1 MVTYGY
7 MVSWVEEHMTALKL
21 RYLKAVEDICM
32 KQPIG
37 FATPVEVETA
47 MGLRPGVAK
56 VMLKRLLD
64 TGLLERPYRGC
75 YRLTDE
81 GRKIMKEAKR

>member
-1 MVTYGY
+1 
-7 MVSWVEEHMTALKL
+7 MTALKL
-21 RYLKAVEDICM
+21 RHLQAIREICM

-37 FATPVEVETA
+37 FATPAEVEAA
-47 MGLRPGVAK
+47 MGLNPRVAK

-64 TGLLERPYRGC
+64 MGLLERPYRGC

-81 GRKIMKEAKR
+81 GRKIMKEADKK

>member
-1 MVTYGY
+1 MGVG
-7 MVSWVEEHMTALKL
+7 MTALKL
-21 RYLKAVEDICM
+21 RYLQAVREICG

-37 FATPVEVETA
+37 FATPVEVEER
-47 MGLRPGVAK
+47 MGLKPRVAK

-64 TGLLERPYRGC
+64 MGLLERPYRGC

-81 GRKIMKEAKR
+81 GRRIMKEALGR

>member
-1 MVTYGY
+1 
-7 MVSWVEEHMTALKL
+7 MTALKL
-21 RYLKAVEDICM
+21 RYLQAVREICS

-37 FATPVEVETA
+37 FATPAGVEA
-47 MGLRPGVAK
+47 RMGLKPKVAK

-64 TGLLERPYRGC
+64 MGLLERPFRGC

-81 GRKIMKEAKR
+81 GRRIMKGVEG

>member
-1 MVTYGY
+1 MKSGI
-7 MVSWVEEHMTALKL
+7 TALRL

-37 FATPVEVETA
+37 FATPAEVETA
-47 MGLRPGVAK
+47 MGLRPRVAK

-75 YRLTDE
+75 YRLTAE
-81 GRKIMKEAKR
+81 GRKIRREAES

>member
-1 MVTYGY
+1 
-7 MVSWVEEHMTALKL
+7 
-21 RYLKAVEDICM
+21 M

-37 FATPVEVETA
+37 FATPTEIEA
-47 MGLRPGVAK
+47 EMGLRPRVAK

-64 TGLLERPYRGC
+64 MSLLERPYRGC

-81 GRKIMKEAKR
+81 GRKILKEAEG

>member
-1 MVTYGY
+1 MGVG
-7 MVSWVEEHMTALKL
+7 MTALKL
-21 RYLKAVEDICM
+21 RYLQAVREICS

-37 FATPVEVETA
+37 FATPADVEDR
-47 MGLRPGVAK
+47 MGLKPRVAK

-64 TGLLERPYRGC
+64 MGLLERPYRGC

-81 GRKIMKEAKR
+81 GRRIMKEALG